1 MKKTDSVMNDKKPNK
16 KGNRK
21 SPVSVICSALGTALL
36 IVLIAACI
44 PFTLPRVMGYQAYTV
59 VSGSMEPE
67 IPVGSLVYVASMEPE
82 DVQVRDVIAYYG
94 GRDSNAMITHRVVD
108 NQVVMGQ
115 FITKGDANQT
125 NDMNPVAYENFI
137 GTVTVSVPELGTV
150 AQILTSKEGKA
161 AAACVI
167 GMAVVLHVISIILDK
182 R

>member
-1 MKKTDSVMNDKKPNK
+1 
-16 KGNRK
+16 
-21 SPVSVICSALGTALL
+21 
-36 IVLIAACI
+36 
-44 PFTLPRVMGYQAYTV
+44 MG
-59 VSGSMEPE
+59 E
-67 IPVGSLVYVASMEPE
+67 I
-82 DVQVRDVIAYYG
+82 
-94 GRDSNAMITHRVVD
+94 
-108 NQVVMGQ
+108 
-115 FITKGDANQT
+115 ITKGDANQT